1 MTTCLKLR
9 SENWIASVILGFGT
23 FVVVV
28 DLLSGRIIFKLLKLI
43 PVKWLL
49 IISLPIFLTQGE
61 S

>member
-23 FVVVV
+23 FVLVV
-28 DLLSGRIIFKLLKLI
+28 DLLLGRIIFKLLKLI

-49 IISLPIFLTQGE
+49 ILSLPIFLTQGE

>member
-9 SENWIASVILGFGT
+9 SENWIASVILGFGM
-23 FVVVV
+23 FVLVV
-28 DLLSGRIIFKLLKLI
+28 DLLSWRIIFKLLKLI

-49 IISLPIFLTQGE
+49 ILSLPIFLTQGE

>member
-9 SENWIASVILGFGT
+9 SENWIASVILGFGA
-23 FVVVV
+23 FVLVV
-28 DLLSGRIIFKLLKLI
+28 DLLLGRIIFKLLKLI

-49 IISLPIFLTQGE
+49 ILSLPIFLTQGE

>member
-23 FVVVV
+23 FVLVV
-28 DLLSGRIIFKLLKLI
+28 DLLSWRIIFKLLKLI

-49 IISLPIFLTQGE
+49 ILSLPIFLTQGE